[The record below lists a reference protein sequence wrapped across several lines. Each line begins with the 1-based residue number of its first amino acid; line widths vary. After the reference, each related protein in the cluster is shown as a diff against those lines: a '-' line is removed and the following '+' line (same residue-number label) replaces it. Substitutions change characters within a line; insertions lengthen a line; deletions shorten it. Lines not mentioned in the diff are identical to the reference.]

1 MAAERPFRLSP
12 AAKADLRQIW
22 RYTVRR
28 WSLEQAE
35 TYQDQ
40 LYAAFEG
47 LAVGTKKGRDVD
59 VRPGY
64 LKDPAGSHIV
74 YFRDRGDRIEIIRI
88 LHGRMDAMRHLQ

>member
-1 MAAERPFRLSP
+1 MATERPFRLAP
-12 AAKADLRQIW
+12 AAKADLWKIW
-22 RYTVRR
+22 RYTAHS

-40 LYAAFEG
+40 LYVAFKG
-47 LAVGTKKGRDVD
+47 LAAGTKKAKDVD

-64 LKDPAGSHIV
+64 LKYPAGAHII

-88 LHGRMDAMRHLQ
+88 LHGRMDAKRHL

>member
-1 MAAERPFRLSP
+1 MATKRPFRLAP
-12 AAKADLRQIW
+12 AAKSDLRKIW
-22 RYTVRR
+22 RYTARR

-47 LAVGTKKGRDVD
+47 LATETKKNGKVD

-64 LKDPAGSHIV
+64 LKYPAGSHIV

-88 LHGRMDAMRHLQ
+88 LHGRMDAQRHL